1 VRCHR
6 LERLRPHQ
14 RRLWL
19 PCHLSPPQ
27 RLPLHLV
34 RLLLLGLPLR
44 LLAAPH
50 LARRQ

>member
-14 RRLWL
+14 RRLRL
-19 PCHLSPPQ
+19 PCHLLPPQ

-44 LLAAPH
+44 LLAVLHPAQ
-50 LARRQ
+50 RQ